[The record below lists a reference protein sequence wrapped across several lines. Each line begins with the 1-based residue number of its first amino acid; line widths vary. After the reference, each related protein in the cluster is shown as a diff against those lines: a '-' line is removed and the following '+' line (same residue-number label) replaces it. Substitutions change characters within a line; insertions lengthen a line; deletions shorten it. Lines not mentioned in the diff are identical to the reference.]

1 MNNTIQQQTIHPN
14 EYEQASNSYLMAIVA
29 VIGGL
34 PLPIINLIASFG
46 YYLAKRKASYF
57 VRWHAIQAV
66 LAQLI
71 LVPFNSLAWAWTLG
85 TFIKSGRFLLEHSH
99 DGRNHIWSLFEALTA
114 PYIIYMSFIILFNT
128 FEFFAVMYTGAR
140 VRKGHNVRWF
150 LIANITDRLC
160 SKEKRDIY
168 NI

>member
-1 MNNTIQQQTIHPN
+1 MNNTIQPQAIHPN
-14 EYEQASNSYLMAIVA
+14 EYEQASNGYLMAVVA
-29 VIGGL
+29 VMGGL

-46 YYLAKRKASYF
+46 YYLAKRKASNF
-57 VRWHAIQAV
+57 IRWHAIQAV
-66 LAQLI
+66 LAQLV
-71 LVPFNSLAWAWTLG
+71 LVPFNSLAWAWSIG
-85 TFIKSGRFLLEHSH
+85 IFIKLEVFEHSYDDNQH
-99 DGRNHIWSLFEALTA
+99 FFSLFNALTT

-128 FEFFAVMYTGAR
+128 FEFFAVIYTAAR
-140 VRKGHNVRWF
+140 VRKGHNVRWL